1 MRRQSYTAYKGLES
15 LYLSFTFISY
25 ITPQKTLEKEVNV
38 QGRVINFINYRER
51 EIAPSSPYCPV
62 SLSPLYPSAS

>member
-25 ITPQKTLEKEVNV
+25 IILQKTPEKEVNV
-38 QGRVINFINYRER
+38 RGRVMNFINYRER
-51 EIAPSSPYCPV
+51 EMAPSPSYCPV
-62 SLSPLYPSAS
+62 SLSSSYPSAS